1 MESKINYNCSNIDHG
16 KIQAISF
23 CQECK
28 IYICNKCDK
37 YHTELFKNHHQYK
50 ISKDKNIDE
59 IFTGICKVENH
70 KNELIYFCK
79 NHNTLCC
86 VECIPKIKGKKNGQH
101 TDCEICFIEDIENDK
116 KSQLQSNIRNLED
129 LSINLENSFKEIK
142 IISDKLIEKKDK
154 LKEEIQN
161 VFTSIRNAINNRED
175 ELLLEVDKIFKKLNL
190 DENIINK
197 TEKLPDKINF
207 SIEKGKLIINQWK
220 QNELNSLINDCLN
233 IENSIKEII
242 SINEYVK
249 KYSSLNLNIK
259 FMPNKKDSKEIL
271 EIIKNYGKIQKGIF
285 DSKIDFDEELIN
297 SWLNNKR
304 FTAELLFMKSRDGST
319 PNDFH
324 SKCDN
329 KGITITFIETNKG
342 YKFGGYTETP

>member
-1 MESKINYNCSNIDHG
+1 M
-16 KIQAISF
+16 
-23 CQECK
+23 
-28 IYICNKCDK
+28 
-37 YHTELFKNHHQYK
+37 
-50 ISKDKNIDE
+50 
-59 IFTGICKVENH
+59 
-70 KNELIYFCK
+70 
-79 NHNTLCC
+79 
-86 VECIPKIKGKKNGQH
+86 
-101 TDCEICFIEDIENDK
+101 
-116 KSQLQSNIRNLED
+116 
-129 LSINLENSFKEIK
+129 
-142 IISDKLIEKKDK
+142 
-154 LKEEIQN
+154 
-161 VFTSIRNAINNRED
+161 
-175 ELLLEVDKIFKKLNL
+175 DKIFKKLNL

-197 TEKLPDKINF
+197 TEKLPNKINF

-233 IENSIKEII
+233 IENNIKEII

-297 SWLNNKR
+297 YWLNNKS
-304 FTAELLFMKSRDGST
+304 FTAELLFRKSRDGST

-342 YKFGGYTETP
+342 YKFGGYTETPWDCSNQYKTDKSTFIFSFNYKEKYRAKNYNNFTLACDKNSGPRIGNDDIYIKETLNKGETKNMNFIEDRKITNGEQYWDIKELEVYKLIYI